1 MIPDLK
7 RRGDGQE
14 QGDHSRRLPDK
25 PSGNPAGRDSQPGP
39 GGRQGLPGGVFFPD
53 AKTVK
58 GPFQQVL
65 DLRVVHMVRQE
76 ELDFQIFLFGKL
88 SVQIILQG
96 IDVDV
101 QCWL

>member
-14 QGDHSRRLPDK
+14 QGDHSRRQPDK
-25 PSGNPAGRDSQPGP
+25 PPGKPTGRESQPGP
-39 GGRQGLPGGVFFPD
+39 RGRQGLQGVILLLD
-53 AKTVK
+53 AMTVK

-65 DLRVVHMVRQE
+65 DLRVVHVVRQE
-76 ELDFQIFLFGKL
+76 ELDFQVFLFGKL

-101 QCWL
+101 QYWL